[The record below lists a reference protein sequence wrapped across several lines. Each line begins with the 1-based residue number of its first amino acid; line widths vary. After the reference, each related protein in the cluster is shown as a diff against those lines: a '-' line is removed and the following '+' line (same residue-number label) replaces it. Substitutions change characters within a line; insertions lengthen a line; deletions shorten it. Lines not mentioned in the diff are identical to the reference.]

1 MGEAWQATKDRTR
14 EKEERNGRKG
24 EGGNEWDRERKGQ
37 GKRERERER
46 KKKVAGGRERERGA
60 QKERKKARKK
70 GREKE
75 DEIEK
80 KIERTKQRN
89 VNVYV
94 VLLPAEKRKVNMKSN
109 AVSFCGLSPEMERGA
124 TAAWQN
130 RGRKV
135 KRVQREGK
143 QADDGTVGPPGQVRA
158 LQ

>member
-1 MGEAWQATKDRTR
+1 MEGRAR
-14 EKEERNGRKG
+14 EGTNGTGRGRDKEK
-24 EGGNEWDRERKGQ
+24 
-37 GKRERERER
+37 EREREKEKR
-46 KKKVAGGRERERGA
+46 KVQEEERERGS
-60 QKERKKARKK
+60 QKARKKARKK